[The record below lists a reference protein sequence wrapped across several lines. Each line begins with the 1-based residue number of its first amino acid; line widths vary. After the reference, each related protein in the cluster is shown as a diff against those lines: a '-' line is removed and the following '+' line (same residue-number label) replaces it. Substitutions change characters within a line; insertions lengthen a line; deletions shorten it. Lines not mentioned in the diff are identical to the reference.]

1 MTGQVKKL
9 FIQVIMAVSVLS
21 VSVILICLF
30 FILDY
35 GQSLL
40 WGFVFLCIV
49 SLFLVIYFI
58 ARLYHQYIF
67 GTSTGLI
74 RETDELLRQIKDFET
89 RQEEIIQLNEEL
101 KQSNDA
107 LFEAREKTES
117 AKERFSLLF
126 NMNPDS
132 VTITRLDDGKIVEV
146 NRGFTRLF
154 GYLPG
159 EAIGKST
166 LQINIWPDQKE
177 RERFVEEM
185 KAKGECINFE
195 TILCRKNN
203 TLFHAL
209 VSTAIIEI
217 NGESHFVG
225 VTRDISDLKQAE
237 KMALEAGAKISAI
250 IENTT
255 ENIWSVNRDYC
266 IEYVNTPF
274 YKTFKESYGIELKT
288 GLNILELVPP
298 EQKNEWKSRYDR
310 AFNNE
315 SFEFEQ
321 IFDFGSG
328 QLFFN
333 ISLHP
338 IVFHE
343 EVIGVSVFSNNI
355 TKRKLSELAV
365 KESEEKYRL
374 EHSLLN
380 TIMETSPVGIVTTD
394 KTGNI
399 TYANSRGVQIFR
411 LTKQAVTERTFNA
424 PAWKISDCNGN
435 PFPESELPFIKVRE
449 SLKPCY
455 DVQHAIQF
463 DSGEQIIL
471 SINAAPILNEKNE
484 FDGMIASIEDISERK
499 RIEIMI
505 REQNKALSELN
516 ARKDKFYSILT
527 HDIRSPLASVHQ
539 LSQMLFDNFDSYD
552 HAERL
557 DMIAMLEKVSGQT
570 YNLLENL
577 IEWTRAQQGNTPLN
591 IKNHDIGALISENMA
606 FFEVMAKNKNLRVQN
621 NSPSGILALCDKNL
635 TNTVLRNLLSN
646 AIKFSPENGLIEI
659 SVAQTGAFIEID
671 VKDTGNG
678 ISSDRIPGLFEIS
691 LNKSTPG
698 TSGEKGTGLGL
709 PLCKEFVEL
718 QGGTIR
724 VESHT
729 GKGSAFSFSLPV
741 AK

>member
-9 FIQVIMAVSVLS
+9 FIQVIIAVSVLS

-40 WGFVFLCIV
+40 WGAVFLCIV

-74 RETDELLRQIKDFET
+74 RETDELLKQIKDFET

-159 EAIGKST
+159 EAIGKTT
-166 LQINIWPDQKE
+166 LQINIWPDHSE

-274 YKTFKESYGIELKT
+274 YKAFKESYGIELKT

-298 EQKNEWKSRYDR
+298 ELKNEWKSYYDR

-321 IFDFGSG
+321 IFNFGVG

-338 IVFHE
+338 IIVNDN
-343 EVIGVSVFSNNI
+343 VIGASVFSNNI

-539 LSQMLFDNFDSYD
+539 LSQMLFDNFESYD

-591 IKNHDIGALISENMA
+591 LKNHDISALISENVA
-606 FFEVMAKNKNLRVQN
+606 FFEVLAKNKNLRVQN
-621 NSPSGILALCDKNL
+621 NSTSGILALCDKNL

-646 AIKFSPENGLIEI
+646 AIKFIPENGLIEI
-659 SVAQTGAFIEID
+659 SVAQTEAFVEIN

-729 GKGSAFSFSLPV
+729 GKGSVFSFSLPV